1 MTYIEC
7 DQGDSVMDELLPLIM
22 VCTRETADER
32 GVSIP
37 EDFGP
42 ETPLF
47 GREGVFDSMGLV
59 SLIVAVEEA
68 VSDEY
73 GVEITIA
80 DQRAMS
86 QKRSPFLNSAA
97 LATYAGTL
105 IAEAS

>member
-1 MTYIEC
+1 MTEI
-7 DQGDSVMDELLPLIM
+7 LPLISQ
-22 VCTRETADER
+22 CIRETADEL
-32 GVSIP
+32 GVTVAALP
-37 EDFGP
+37 GP

-68 VSDEY
+68 VSDEI

-86 QKRSPFLNSAA
+86 QERSPFLTSAT
-97 LATYAGTL
+97 LAEYAEKL
-105 IAEAS
+105 IAEAA